1 MRSKML
7 TKICFTTTL
16 FTVLLLVACDSVTEL
31 KNEGDTLSEV
41 KQGVLKV
48 SLNKSA
54 EALSDAVIA
63 ISGSED
69 FKLMSQIMLNANQ
82 SSDPMQRVSEAAG
95 VRVDSMRINLSDI
108 SGVYEYAWRR
118 VRKAPNQIIRFFDR
132 VDDDDNL
139 IVKLPVQKVRN
150 YHALFTFQ
158 PKDTLLTNN
167 FEISVSDYL
176 LSRHFEKGLEYNLTS
191 EMSLDGNSIGSL
203 SVERTRN
210 KINGLNFLSEY
221 SLASGFTVSNLQN
234 TGDTAVSVYAISHDN
249 VVLYEEKITS
259 YRVNQENKLREKIYS
274 LTIGNVQVVR
284 TPGPQGFEEAKV
296 YVDGVLQINAK
307 VELIIY
313 QPDVDNLGVTN
324 QKRDVKI
331 TFEDGTSTTI
341 RELKGSTIEDI
352 GKIFLAVRQ
361 AGFASEIV
369 DRIATNLYWQKK

>member
-1 MRSKML
+1 ML

-16 FTVLLLVACDSVTEL
+16 FTVLLFVACDSVTEL

-82 SSDPMQRVSEAAG
+82 SSDPMQRVNEAAG

-132 VDDDDNL
+132 VDDDDYL

-150 YHALFTFQ
+150 YHALFIFQ

-203 SVERTRN
+203 SVQRTRN

-221 SLASGFTVSNLQN
+221 SLASGFTVTNLQN
-234 TGDTAVSVYAISHDN
+234 TGDTAVSVYAITKDG

-274 LTIGNVQVVR
+274 LTIGNVQIVR
-284 TPGPQGFEEAKV
+284 KPGLQGFEEAMV

-307 VELIIY
+307 VELVIY
-313 QPDVDNLGVTN
+313 QTDVENLGVTN

-352 GKIFLAVRQ
+352 GKIFHAVRQ

>member
-1 MRSKML
+1 ML

-41 KQGVLKV
+41 EQGVLKV

-69 FKLMSQIMLNANQ
+69 FKLMSQIMLNPNQ
-82 SSDPMQRVSEAAG
+82 SSDPVQRVNEAAG
-95 VRVDSMRINLSDI
+95 VKVDSMKINLADI
-108 SGVYEYAWRR
+108 SGVYEYAWKR

-132 VDDDDNL
+132 VDDNDNL
-139 IVKLPVQKVRN
+139 IVHLPVQKVRN
-150 YHALFTFQ
+150 YHALFIFH
-158 PKDTLLTNN
+158 PKDTLLKNN

-203 SVERTRN
+203 SVQRTRN

-221 SLASGFTVSNLQN
+221 SLASGFTVTNLQN
-234 TGDTAVSVYAISHDN
+234 TGDTAVSVYAITKDG

-274 LTIGNVQVVR
+274 LTIGNVQIVR
-284 TPGPQGFEEAKV
+284 KPGLQGFEEAMV

-307 VELIIY
+307 VELVIY
-313 QPDVDNLGVTN
+313 QTDVENLGVTN

-352 GKIFLAVRQ
+352 GKIFHAVRQ